1 MLDGGPVALQLEQ
14 RRRGVGQLGAQQ
26 QLEGGVGGLEGPA
39 VGLQHLDPVD
49 DPADDVGVP
58 VEVDAEL
65 AALELH
71 RRPAGHLGDQD
82 AHVVAH
88 DLRVEVVV
96 QLGADLDRAGVQAG
110 LVRER
115 RGADVGLVLVGGD
128 VGELG
133 DGVADPLQLG
143 QAALRHDRQ
152 AHLGDQVGDQR
163 EGVGVAGALA
173 VAVRR
178 PLDVGDA
185 GLDGGQGVGDG
196 AAGVVLAVD
205 AQPALDPRADVGDD
219 PAHAHRQHAAVG
231 VAQDAD
237 LGPGRERRP
246 QHVDAVVGVGGVPV
260 EEVLAV
266 DEHPPAV
273 RHEERHGVAH
283 HGQVLLERGP
293 QRLAHVPDVG
303 LGDQADHR
311 RLGVQQRAHLGVVR
325 HADAG
330 LAGGPERDQLGVPQL
345 ELGAGAGEELGVLG
359 QGAGPAAL
367 DEADPD
373 LVEQPGDG
381 QLVGDGVAD
390 PLALGAVAQR
400 GVEDV
405 EVGAGRSRH
414 GVLRGEGA
422 TAPDTKKTPRQRE
435 VCARSGGV
443 DCALGDEDR
452 AGAGHLP

>member
-1 MLDGGPVALQLEQ
+1 
-14 RRRGVGQLGAQQ
+14 
-26 QLEGGVGGLEGPA
+26 
-39 VGLQHLDPVD
+39 
-49 DPADDVGVP
+49 
-58 VEVDAEL
+58 
-65 AALELH
+65 
-71 RRPAGHLGDQD
+71 
-82 AHVVAH
+82 
-88 DLRVEVVV
+88 
-96 QLGADLDRAGVQAG
+96 
-110 LVRER
+110 
-115 RGADVGLVLVGGD
+115 
-128 VGELG
+128 
-133 DGVADPLQLG
+133 
-143 QAALRHDRQ
+143 
-152 AHLGDQVGDQR
+152 
-163 EGVGVAGALA
+163 
-173 VAVRR
+173 
-178 PLDVGDA
+178 VGDA

-311 RLGVQQRAHLGVVR
+311 RLGVQQRAHLGVVL

-367 DEADPD
+367 DEADAD
-373 LVEQPGDG
+373 LVEQPRDG

-390 PLALGAVAQR
+390 APR
-400 GVEDV
+400 
-405 EVGAGRSRH
+405 AGRRRAAWCRRRGSRCWSSRH
-414 GVLRGEGA
+414 GVLRGDGRNCPGHEEDPPG
-422 TAPDTKKTPRQRE
+422 TGGL
-435 VCARSGGV
+435 ARSRGG
-443 DCALGDEDR
+443 DCALGDDDR
-452 AGAGHLP
+452 AGAGHRDE